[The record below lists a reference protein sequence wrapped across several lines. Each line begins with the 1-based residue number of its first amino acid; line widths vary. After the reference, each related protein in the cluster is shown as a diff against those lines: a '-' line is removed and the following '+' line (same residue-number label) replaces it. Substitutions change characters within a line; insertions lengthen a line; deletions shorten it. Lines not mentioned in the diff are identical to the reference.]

1 MQKLIAAL
9 ALSGA
14 AGLVAPSAPAPKAAP
29 RQALADLKEGASNP
43 FPDGWDPAGLA
54 DLGTPATLAWFRA
67 AEIKHS
73 RVAMAA
79 TVGWIIQETGI
90 TFPGKISLDGTTFA
104 SSHALLSC
112 NHGCR
117 IAWYSGRR
125 RVQGALLGGQRGW
138 LLVRRVPRDGHAP
151 QVQQLPGGLRRL
163 DQPRRVR
170 GGLR

>member
-73 RVAMAA
+73 RVAVL
-79 TVGWIIQETGI
+79 THL
-90 TFPGKISLDGTTFA
+90 PS
-104 SSHALLSC
+104 
-112 NHGCR
+112 
-117 IAWYSGRR
+117 
-125 RVQGALLGGQRGW
+125 
-138 LLVRRVPRDGHAP
+138 PRPRWPAP
-151 QVQQLPGGLRRL
+151 PS
-163 DQPRRVR
+163 PRS
-170 GGLR
+170 